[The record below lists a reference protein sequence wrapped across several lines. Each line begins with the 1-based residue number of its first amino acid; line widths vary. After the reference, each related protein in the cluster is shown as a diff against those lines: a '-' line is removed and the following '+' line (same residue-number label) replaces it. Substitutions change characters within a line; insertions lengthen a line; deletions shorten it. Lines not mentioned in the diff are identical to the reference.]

1 MRLAFSVAVLAACAP
16 PVAAPPD
23 PPPPVREEPATPPP
37 PQLPP
42 GVLAEAQGVHGRVR
56 VEERDDLRLLLV
68 GDVVQ
73 GAVPL
78 LGAPLTGDPLVALVR
93 AARPTAKRVLVIGL
107 GTGRTAAE
115 LAAHGF
121 DVEAVDVEPA
131 VIEFARKHFDYTGH
145 AAVAEGFAHARG
157 RAGGYDVILVDSLVQ
172 DPPQV
177 LAELY
182 DRLAIDPMKHAV
194 LLAVRLRG
202 SPGDPAFLAAAR
214 RTRYLQ
220 LWGAGAGD
228 ETQTMYALVSPR
240 PSNILAPSHI
250 PAWPI
255 PTRYEAHE
263 RPTVTAVADA
273 PTARRVALLGYLI
286 RAREDGALCLDL
298 PHQEMGALRYR
309 LHGPALVQLDPLLP
323 KKFEAMTAGD
333 ISLDGDTSKTL
344 REALGG
350 GGLQRSDVR
359 FSPVVVALTGVARVA
374 AVIDPDAAPFVPP
387 SLRGAAQTDPRLPYG
402 GILYDLDVETVAW
415 ALDHTVWHKL
425 RPRLTDSARKA
436 AAALGRGDF
445 PATLKALTAY
455 LGVLDGALADHAPR
469 FAVYVDIRRIRD
481 AIAAADRSAPANTDA
496 LARGQRCAVMFD
508 AGVFTDGGHNPD
520 IELLARAAETCKNRL
535 GPKSPP
541 EP

>member
-1 MRLAFSVAVLAACAP
+1 MRLVLSVAVLTACAP
-16 PVAAPPD
+16 PVAAPPV
-23 PPPPVREEPATPPP
+23 PPPSVRQEPATPPSP
-37 PQLPP
+37 KLPP
-42 GVLAEAQGVHGRVR
+42 GVIAEAKGVHGVVR

-78 LGAPLTGDPLVALVR
+78 LGAPLTGDPLVDLVR
-93 AARPTAKRVLVIGL
+93 AARPTARRVLVIGL

-115 LAAHGF
+115 LAAHGL

-131 VIEFARKHFDYTGH
+131 VIDFARRYFDYTGH

-157 RAGGYDVILVDSLVQ
+157 RVGEYDVILVDSLAQ

-182 DRLAIDPMKHAV
+182 DRLAIDPSKHSV

-250 PAWPI
+250 PAWPH
-255 PTRYEAHE
+255 PLRFEPHE

-273 PTARRVALLGYLI
+273 PTTRRVALLGYLI

-298 PHQEMGALRYR
+298 PHQEMGAQRFR
-309 LHGPALVQLDPLLP
+309 LHGPALVQLEPLLP
-323 KKFEAMTAGD
+323 QKFEAMTAGD

-350 GGLQRSDVR
+350 GGLKRSDVR
-359 FSPVVVALTGVARVA
+359 FSPVVVALTGVARIA
-374 AVIDPDAAPFVPP
+374 AVVDPDAAPFVPP
-387 SLRGAAQTDPRLPYG
+387 DLRGAAATDPRLPYG
-402 GILYDLDVETVAW
+402 GILYDLDVEAVAW
-415 ALDHTVWHKL
+415 ALDHAAWLKL
-425 RPRLTDSARKA
+425 RPRLTAAARKA
-436 AAALGRGDF
+436 AAALERGDL
-445 PATLKALTAY
+445 PATLAALTSY
-455 LGVLDGALADHAPR
+455 LGALDIALADHSPR
-469 FAVYVDIRRIRD
+469 FAVYVDIHKIRD
-481 AIAAADRSAPANTDA
+481 TIAAADRGAPASSSA
-496 LARGQRCAVMFD
+496 LARGQRCAALFD
-508 AGVFTDGGHNPD
+508 EGVFTGIGPNPD
-520 IELLARAAETCKNRL
+520 IDLLARAAEKCKKRL
-535 GPKSPP
+535 GPKPPP